1 MQKKKKKKTLVIISI
16 LLGAVALIG
25 GSFWLGKMSAK
36 SQSPTSQNSQS
47 PSDNSEIQVLKTQ
60 LKEVKNQLNNLT
72 DEPQKNQLEDKITAL
87 ENKVKNLINPDKSTI
102 QQLEQEIKEIKE
114 KIGGDKPGHNL
125 PPTDKTEIKLKY
137 MGSAM
142 DENGAYNYHSFNTYT
157 NTNPKIFF
165 ISKNHPQI
173 KRLLQE
179 GELQRKR
186 FFIIRYGKVDEI
198 ELDFTFTFNENN
210 SELEIREV

>member
-1 MQKKKKKKTLVIISI
+1 
-16 LLGAVALIG
+16 
-25 GSFWLGKMSAK
+25 MSAK

-114 KIGGDKPGHNL
+114 KLENNDKPDRNP
-125 PPTDKTEIKLKY
+125 PPTDKTEIKLRY
-137 MGSAM
+137 VGEADSEEMA
-142 DENGAYNYHSFNTYT
+142 FN
-157 NTNPKIFF
+157 NFF
-165 ISKNHPQI
+165 GKQSREDLRLFYISRNHPQI
-173 KRLLQE
+173 KELINQDKLQVD
-179 GELQRKR
+179 KV
-186 FFIIRYGKVDEI
+186 FIARYGKVDHI
-198 ELDFTFTFNENN
+198 SPHNLMYIFNENN
-210 SELEIREV
+210 QELEIREA